1 MGAEEPSQKAV
12 LRSESARQAG
22 RECCAQ
28 GSEGRAEGWRGC
40 REGQGQVRVGDL
52 STVSLTQAL
61 ARNADSRVPQTCWIQ
76 MGIRT
81 PLPKDSL
88 ALRSWRWLFQS
99 PECRVPEIPVLLSRG
114 CSKPLVKKSLSV
126 DV

>member
-12 LRSESARQAG
+12 LKSESARQAG

-28 GSEGRAEGWRGC
+28 GSEGRAEGWQGC
-40 REGQGQVRVGDL
+40 REGQGQVWVGDL

-61 ARNADSRVPQTCWIQ
+61 ARNADSRAPQTCWIQ

-81 PLPKDSL
+81 PLPRIPLHSEVGDGCF
-88 ALRSWRWLFQS
+88 RV